1 MGDFFFFITI
11 YIMDETPEEWKN
23 SIVIPIYMKG
33 GKQKVENYSWK
44 VIVYLMSFIKYDKV
58 FYEKLKGQ
66 AKQFLLVCQNG
77 F

>member
-1 MGDFFFFITI
+1 
-11 YIMDETPEEWKN
+11 
-23 SIVIPIYMKG
+23 MKG

-44 VIVYLMSFIKYDKV
+44 VIVYLMSFIKYDKI
-58 FYEKLKGQ
+58 FNEKLKGQ

>member
-1 MGDFFFFITI
+1 MGDYFFFITI

-58 FYEKLKGQ
+58 FNEKLKGQ

>member
-1 MGDFFFFITI
+1 MGDYFFLNTI

-44 VIVYLMSFIKYDKV
+44 VIVYLMSFIKYDK
-58 FYEKLKGQ
+58 FFNEKFKE
-66 AKQFLLVCQNG
+66 
-77 F
+77 